1 MHTLP
6 ILASFWRTFRS
17 ACPPF
22 PYSPAFGGHSGL
34 HAHLSQ
40 TCHFWRTFRSVCPPF
55 PAACFLIGQ
64 NVGRLS
70 SHCSKCEQLVFSLA
84 RMLAACLFI
93 GQNEGSLSSHWSE
106 WYCVQV
112 PSGNFGLWL
121 SHHCHYQDDQSHA
134 RGKNVQIK
142 NLVLPHSHIL
152 QYIKD
157 QSNETFDF
165 LFFS

>member
-1 MHTLP
+1 MPRGTGP
-6 ILASFWRTFRS
+6 WTRIRM
-17 ACPPF
+17 CPPF

-34 HAHLSQ
+34 HAHPSHTRQLLEDIQVYMPTFPKLAS
-40 TCHFWRTFRSVCPPF
+40 FWRTFRSACPPF

-121 SHHCHYQDDQSHA
+121 SHHCHH
-134 RGKNVQIK
+134 
-142 NLVLPHSHIL
+142 
-152 QYIKD
+152 
-157 QSNETFDF
+157 
-165 LFFS
+165 